1 MSFFF
6 SQKLAWMQNWE
17 TYCSYEIF
25 LNFKGH
31 IDILTK
37 HKTVSYR
44 NLEVLQH
51 RSFIMLLWRHE
62 NGPFPPTSLKAWK
75 VHQFFFIF
83 NKRKY
88 RAHCCSKQFSHLIII
103 NFIMFIVLCIW
114 YNGVGASMHLT
125 FPFPKT
131 HRKYPING

>member
-1 MSFFF
+1 MINCANMTSISYTRPLNIGRHPVTCPVIAGSLF
-6 SQKLAWMQNWE
+6 
-17 TYCSYEIF
+17 TYCWKTIPYSWTNARQCKTKSRICSPDPASY
-25 LNFKGH
+25 KPG
-31 IDILTK
+31 D
-37 HKTVSYR
+37 
-44 NLEVLQH
+44 
-51 RSFIMLLWRHE
+51 LW
-62 NGPFPPTSLKAWK
+62 GI
-75 VHQFFFIF
+75 HQFFFIF
-83 NKRKY
+83 NRRKY